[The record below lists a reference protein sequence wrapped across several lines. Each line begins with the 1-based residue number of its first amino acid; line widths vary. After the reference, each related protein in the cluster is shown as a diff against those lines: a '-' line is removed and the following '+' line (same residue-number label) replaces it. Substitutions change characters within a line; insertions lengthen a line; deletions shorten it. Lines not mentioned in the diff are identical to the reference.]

1 METSYLQQALG
12 VEADQLLYVAI
23 AKATKNPF
31 FVAVLESLSTQITFG
46 MHLSRSLTL
55 QAAPDR
61 QAIVQAEHR
70 AIIDAIRDQSAD
82 AASLAM
88 RRHIM
93 GARDRMFVGG

>member
-1 METSYLQQALG
+1 MEQPCRAQ
-12 VEADQLLYVAI
+12 ADQLLHVAI

-46 MHLSRSLTL
+46 MQLSRSLTL
-55 QAAPDR
+55 QAVPDR
-61 QAIVQAEHR
+61 QAIVQAENR
-70 AIIDAIRDQSAD
+70 AIIDAIRNQSAD

-93 GARDRMFVGG
+93 GARDRTFVGG